1 MEELSMLLLGEEG
14 EVEESR
20 LLLLVAAL
28 ALDTLRSAILLR
40 GSAEGHR
47 AMPGIQ
53 H

>member
-20 LLLLVAAL
+20 LLLAAL

-47 AMPGIQ
+47 VMPGIQ